1 MGLFSLFILD
11 HGQKEGYKNVIQ
23 YTKSAKNIIKNGT
36 YVSQKN
42 AYLLSKTANQ
52 FYYVGVAKN
61 SSLITT
67 YFTKT
72 LTKTAMALLG
82 LI

>member
-1 MGLFSLFILD
+1 MISHFLE
-11 HGQKEGYKNVIQ
+11 HGQKEGYKN
-23 YTKSAKNIIKNGT
+23 GT
-36 YVSQKN
+36 YISQRN
-42 AYLLSKTANQ
+42 AYLILKNANQ
-52 FYYVGVAKN
+52 FFYVGVDQD
-61 SSLITT
+61 STLITT